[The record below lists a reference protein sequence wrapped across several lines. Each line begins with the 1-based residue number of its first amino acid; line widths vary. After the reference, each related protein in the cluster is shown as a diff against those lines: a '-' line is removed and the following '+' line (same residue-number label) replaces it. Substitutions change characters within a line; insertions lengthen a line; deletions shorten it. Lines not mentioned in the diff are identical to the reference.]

1 MKRLTPSSCPLG
13 ISLFAFSALSIG
25 LLTASAAHAAPV
37 FSYQFPA
44 SWNGTGTTIT
54 DQSAAGHN
62 AVTTGAP
69 VLSSN
74 VPPGAPAGAQSLNS
88 VGGGSRTTNTALLTN
103 ATIAAAGGFRFDVSI
118 NWDGTDN
125 TFHSGK
131 IIDYAGTEY
140 LQIQAVDA
148 GAGTA
153 TLRFGVNDGPKMGAT
168 LVTPIVPHTW
178 YHVIGTFNSQ
188 GNPVAGDGSLSGVAK
203 LDVNGVTITENVT
216 KTNAGDL
223 LNRRIGV
230 GNFSASSG
238 KLIEFHGDIYNPSVS
253 MIPEPA
259 AGLLATSALLVGLF
273 AARRRPS

>member
-1 MKRLTPSSCPLG
+1 M
-13 ISLFAFSALSIG
+13 SLLALAALSLG

-54 DQSAAGHN
+54 DQSPAGHN

-69 VLSSN
+69 VLTSN
-74 VPPGAPAGAQSLNS
+74 VPAGAPAGAQSLNS
-88 VGGGSRTTNTALLTN
+88 AGGGSRTTNTALLTN
-103 ATIAAAGGFRFDVSI
+103 AVIAAAGGFRFDVSI
-118 NWDGTDN
+118 NWDGADN

-153 TLRFGVNDGPKMGAT
+153 TLRFGFNDDPTMGAT

-178 YHVIGTFNSQ
+178 YHVIGTFNTQ
-188 GNPVAGDGSLSGVAK
+188 GNAIAGDGSLSGVAK
-203 LDVNGVTITENVT
+203 LDVNGVTIAENVT
-216 KTNAGDL
+216 KTNAGDN

-253 MIPEPA
+253 TIPEPA
-259 AGLLATSALLVGLF
+259 TGLLAASSMLLSLL
-273 AARRRPS
+273 AARRRTS